1 MLYIFAI
8 GPADQLP
15 IWFKA
20 FFSLAAIIGLG
31 MAVVAL
37 SKVFRVMVTPGDWK
51 VSVSDDQLLWETA
64 VPHQD
69 FPMQIPL
76 RDIEHAVRL
85 ETWRTSSDDGSY
97 IDTKYQLHL
106 RDGSIKTVSQEAA
119 GINPHRVF
127 LALRDRGI
135 NYQLLKR
142 DKTGN
147 QANSAPTIVEVY

>member
-15 IWFKA
+15 IWVKA

-51 VSVSDDQLLWETA
+51 VSVNDDQLLWETA
-64 VPHQD
+64 IPHQD

-76 RDIEHAVRL
+76 NDIEHAVRL
-85 ETWRTSSDDGSY
+85 ETWQTGSDDGSY
-97 IDTKYQLHL
+97 IDTKYELHL
-106 RDGSIKTVSQEAA
+106 RDGSVRTVSQETA

-127 LALRDRGI
+127 LALRDRGVQ
-135 NYQLLKR
+135 YQLLKR
-142 DKTGN
+142 DRTQGRTS
-147 QANSAPTIVEVY
+147 SAPIVVEVY